1 MKKAILYSAMA
12 LATMSLS
19 SCGDDF
25 LTIEAAGAVG
35 EGTLMNDQGIEFLLT
50 GAYSSLNGMMPGQW
64 SNPANTLAN
73 PVFGDMLG
81 ADTNEGT
88 QAGDQPDWNALE
100 VYTITAANPYI
111 LQKWQAIYE
120 VVKRCNNILS
130 ILNRAGDKINNAD
143 VIAGQAQFLK
153 ALWLFEGIRMFG
165 AAIPYVSVEDYDAN
179 VDPQVTNHSEGSNVA
194 DLYIWSNVE
203 ADLQDAINKLPE
215 TWTEGNYG
223 RANKTMAKA
232 LLGKLYL
239 YWSSPYTGHNGS
251 DPSKLSQAKSLLS
264 EVLSSGKD
272 AKGQSFK
279 MVDNYADLFQAG
291 HDWDGEGIIDIQ
303 LTLDGSSIWTAA
315 VYGGYY
321 TGFNNT
327 GGTGINTG
335 WGFIQPTYNF
345 VNSMIVDENG
355 LPAADFESR
364 DVPTKFTEVIDPETG
379 KVIER
384 SITTDLTIVT
394 DPRLDISMGRAGVP
408 FLDWGVAPEAAW
420 IRSFTNAG
428 VYVTKKHITRVSE
441 LGSQALTNYGTSN
454 VKNHRIMRVADVKL
468 MLAEIAI
475 RENDLGTALTLIN
488 EVRTR
493 AANSY
498 VKALDGVTK
507 GSYTY
512 VNKITGKTETDAAAN
527 YMIGLY
533 PAFASADEA
542 WTALKRERRAELSF
556 EGHRFFDLA
565 RWGDV
570 GTTLGKYVAF
580 EKQYLAKYQTT
591 PGNFTCMPIPLNEI
605 RASEGRFV
613 QNADWQ

>member
-291 HDWDGEGIIDIQ
+291 NDWNGEGIIDIQ